1 MDFVNKVVKSSLNE
15 QEYKQ
20 IGRLPKFFNSQEKKD
35 LNSFRLVMWPGY
47 TCQVKCLNDGFFL
60 NIDTAT
66 KFLQQATVWDNID
79 SLRRDKYSQAEISEL
94 LTPKW
99 SDSDTTS

>member
-1 MDFVNKVVKSSLNE
+1 
-15 QEYKQ
+15 
-20 IGRLPKFFNSQEKKD
+20 
-35 LNSFRLVMWPGY
+35 MWPGY

-66 KFLQQATVWDNID
+66 KFIQQTTVWDKID
-79 SLRRDKYSQAEISEL
+79 GLKRDKYSHGEISEM

-99 SDSDTTS
+99 DDSTSQASGQSSTDSRRIVVITSYNSASYQIEKILWDTNAASQKF